1 MSTPRVG
8 ILPAAD
14 RRAIFEGAKRLG
26 LDPYEFGGLLSLE
39 SGPNMDPNIVGGA
52 GKKHRGMIQFGEN
65 EQKLYGITGPQT
77 RAGQM
82 AAVLKYYEDRGFKPG
97 MGIDRAYATVLGG
110 NPNVSLEAKDSFGT
124 SVRGALPRFRKG
136 GDLYANAQRVLG
148 DPLDVGGQPSVAASA
163 PAPQL
168 AGSAPVYGPTPEEVL
183 NIRLMQQAMQS
194 APQPKNAGQR
204 FAEFLGSMSKNLG
217 VITNPLST
225 PGY

>member
-168 AGSAPVYGPTPEEVL
+168 AGSAPVYGPTVEEAMGL
-183 NIRLMQQAMQS
+183 QLMQQAMQG
-194 APQPKNAGQR
+194 APPPPNPAQK
-204 FAEFLGSMSKNLG
+204 FANFLSTLG
-217 VITNPLST
+217 GIINPSTT

>member
-1 MSTPRVG
+1 MATPRVG

-14 RRAIFEGAKRLG
+14 RRAIFEGAKSLD

-39 SGPNMDPNIVGGA
+39 SGPNIDPNIVGGA

-82 AAVLKYYEDRGFKPG
+82 AAVLKYFKDRGFKPG

-110 NPNVSLEAKDSFGT
+110 NPNVSLKAKDSFGT
-124 SVRGALPRFRKG
+124 SVSGALPRFRKG

-148 DPLDVGGQPSVAASA
+148 DPLDVGGQPSAAA

-168 AGSAPVYGPTPEEVL
+168 AGSAPVYGPTVEEAMGL
-183 NIRLMQQAMQS
+183 QLMQQAMQG
-194 APQPKNAGQR
+194 APPPPNPAQK
-204 FAEFLGSMSKNLG
+204 FANFLSTLG
-217 VITNPLST
+217 GIINPLTT